1 MGNTAIDCVYSM
13 DFSEGNLNNIFKNR
27 ANLKHRLRNRERL
40 FAGWISYAH
49 PSITETFARA
59 GFDFMFIDMEH
70 STISIEQGQRIIA
83 ASQSENVPCIP
94 RPVSHSNDYIKP
106 LLESGGDGL
115 LIQMVE
121 TREQVHALIR
131 DFKYPPEGG
140 RTYGVNRAQAY
151 GFDFDEYIL
160 NWNKTSTLM
169 LQVESIKGVEN
180 INQLLEFEEVD
191 GVMVGPLD
199 IAGSLGVPGQTTHPL
214 VIEASRK
221 VIEACERHG
230 KSCGTQVA
238 DVNSGTV
245 SALFDLGYNYAIL
258 GSDLFV
264 LWKWAAQM
272 QDMMK
277 KMR

>member
-1 MGNTAIDCVYSM
+1 MNS
-13 DFSEGNLNNIFKNR
+13 IFEKR
-27 ANLKHRLRNRERL
+27 SLLKKRLRNRERL
-40 FAGWISYAH
+40 FAGWISYSH
-49 PSITETFARA
+49 PSITETFAKA

-83 ASQSENVPCIP
+83 ASQSEGVSCIP

-106 LLESGGDGL
+106 LLESGADGML
-115 LIQMVE
+115 VQMVE
-121 TREQVHALIR
+121 TREHVQALIN
-131 DFKYPPEGG
+131 DIKYPPLGR
-140 RTYGVNRAQAY
+140 RTYGVNRAQSY
-151 GFDFDEYIL
+151 GFEFDKYIQ
-160 NWNKTSTLM
+160 NWNETSSLL

-180 INQLLEFEEVD
+180 INDLLEFDEVD
-191 GVMVGPLD
+191 GVMIGPLD

-221 VIEACERHG
+221 VISACKKYG

-238 DVNSGTV
+238 DANPSTV
-245 SALFDLGYNYAIL
+245 KFVFDLGYNYAIL

-272 QDMMK
+272 EEMMK
-277 KMR
+277 NMR

>member
-1 MGNTAIDCVYSM
+1 M
-13 DFSEGNLNNIFKNR
+13 NLIFEKR
-27 ANLKHRLRNRERL
+27 AALKARLRNRERL
-40 FAGWISYAH
+40 FAGWVSYSH
-49 PSITETFARA
+49 PSVTETFARA

-83 ASQSENVPCIP
+83 ASQSEGVPCIP
-94 RPVSHSNDYIKP
+94 RPVSHSNDYLKP
-106 LLESGGDGL
+106 LLESGADGML
-115 LIQMVE
+115 VQMVE
-121 TREQVHALIR
+121 TPDQVQALIR
-131 DFKYPPEGG
+131 DVKYPPVGR

-151 GFDFDEYIL
+151 GFDFDEYIH
-160 NWNKTSTLM
+160 NWNKTSSFM
-169 LQVESIKGVEN
+169 LQIESIKGVEN
-180 INQLLEFEEVD
+180 INQLLAFDEVD

-199 IAGSLGVPGQTTHPL
+199 ISGSLGVPGQTTHPL

-238 DVNSGTV
+238 DVNVASV
-245 SALFDLGYNYAIL
+245 NALFDLGYNYAIL

-272 QDMMK
+272 QEMMK
-277 KMR
+277 LMR

>member
-1 MGNTAIDCVYSM
+1 M
-13 DFSEGNLNNIFKNR
+13 NNIFEQR
-27 ANLKHRLRNRERL
+27 AQLKKKLRDRERL

-70 STISIEQGQRIIA
+70 STISIEQSQRIIA
-83 ASQSENVPCIP
+83 ASQSESIPCIP

-106 LLESGGDGL
+106 ILESGADGI

-121 TREQVHALIR
+121 TAEQVKALIR
-131 DFKYPPEGG
+131 DVKYPPIGR

-151 GFDFDEYIL
+151 GFDFDEYIS
-160 NWNKTSTLM
+160 NWNKSSSFM

-180 INQLLEFEEVD
+180 IEELLSFDEVD
-191 GVMVGPLD
+191 GVMIGPLD

-221 VIEACERHG
+221 VISACERYG

-238 DVNSGTV
+238 DANSDTVNFI
-245 SALFDLGYNYAIL
+245 FDLGYNYAIL

-264 LWKWAAQM
+264 LWKWAA
-272 QDMMK
+272 DMKSMMNS
-277 KMR
+277 MRKN